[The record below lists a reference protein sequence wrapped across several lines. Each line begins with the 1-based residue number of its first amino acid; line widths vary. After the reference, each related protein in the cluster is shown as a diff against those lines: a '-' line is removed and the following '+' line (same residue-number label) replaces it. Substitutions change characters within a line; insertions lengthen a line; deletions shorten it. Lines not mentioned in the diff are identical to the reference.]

1 MVKRIVRGNTYTSRL
16 GSHERFFCESGE
28 DVTLFAPAPTKNSQR
43 MTGEKAI
50 TIESVITTAATAM
63 TSPPPAGD
71 GGDDVE
77 FNKSS
82 NTILT
87 KDYLSLVGFAAQ
99 LGTCVNNDVTSDYGQ
114 EDAKTVRDEAML
126 LMSLLMGEKAEEIL
140 SDVKESRGAKRRRRG
155 WSLCPGHRPQD
166 GIGIFSFTF
175 PSLSLQ
181 PYDGNAVTA
190 TAQDELAF
198 SKAHNTDEKNDRPWT
213 PSQLLGRVQSVHEK
227 DLLRD
232 SSETMAHN
240 VLESFGAALVWRAKA
255 WIKSLAD
262 VLALKEQKRI
272 DALKALDEEDGVK
285 VGTDQYE
292 EDADDDDLINS
303 KEMQIIDAIVKSS
316 EEVSVVN
323 IKTSFRVLS
332 NRVSHFN
339 GDVVAEPTLGPD
351 EEPTSKWAKTDD
363 HSPQEVFEYKLTHK
377 LMFEATISMTS
388 NDGVRYNGVKIQ
400 APGHITGTFANK
412 PVQSSPA
419 EDGEHLMAVSITL
432 DTDALALSLE
442 TQSRLVV
449 RRAAEAVIM
458 SSRSTSGGDSS
469 NKTIHS
475 PNRENDSV
483 ISPRYVLMSPFP
495 QSFSQFSSDG
505 EMLSIPPGSEFP
517 DKQDGE
523 RAKSPV
529 VSDEDT
535 SLTRTSFDTTP
546 SSTPTEEINDSQ
558 SSLPALLSVV
568 KEELIRGD

>member
-1 MVKRIVRGNTYTSRL
+1 MGIDTLVLAGLYSDSFVNLDRCYAFRL
-16 GSHERFFCESGE
+16 HQPS
-28 DVTLFAPAPTKNSQR
+28 TKNSQR
-43 MTGEKAI
+43 MTEEQSI
-50 TIESVITTAATAM
+50 MSDESDITTAATAM
-63 TSPPPAGD
+63 TSPLPPVD
-71 GGDDVE
+71 GDDVA
-77 FNKSS
+77 FNNSS
-82 NTILT
+82 NSILST
-87 KDYLSLVGFAAQ
+87 DYLSLVGFAAQ
-99 LGTCVNNDVTSDYGQ
+99 LGTCVNNDVTSDGH

-155 WSLCPGHRPQD
+155 WSLCPGQRPQD

-198 SKAHNTDEKNDRPWT
+198 SKAHDLDKEERNDRPWT

-227 DLLRD
+227 DLIRD
-232 SSETMAHN
+232 CSETMAHN

-272 DALKALDEEDGVK
+272 DALKALGEGINAGADQDEEF
-285 VGTDQYE
+285 
-292 EDADDDDLINS
+292 ADDDDLINS

-339 GDVVAEPTLGPD
+339 GDVAPSTTLGPD

-363 HSPQEVFEYKLTHK
+363 HNPQGVSEYKLTHK

-388 NDGVRYNGVKIQ
+388 NDGVRYNGVRIQ

-412 PVQSSPA
+412 PVQSSPTD
-419 EDGEHLMAVSITL
+419 DGEHLMAVSMTL

-458 SSRSTSGGDSS
+458 SSRVTNGDSS
-469 NKTIHS
+469 NNSIHS
-475 PNRENDSV
+475 PKRENDSV
-483 ISPRYVLMSPFP
+483 ISPRYVLMSPLP
-495 QSFSQFSSDG
+495 QSFSRFSSDG
-505 EMLSIPPGSEFP
+505 ELPSIPPGSELTG
-517 DKQDGE
+517 KQDGE
-523 RAKSPV
+523 HTKSPV
-529 VSDEDT
+529 VSDEDA

-546 SSTPTEEINDSQ
+546 SSTPTEEINESQ
-558 SSLPALLSVV
+558 SSLPALLSVA
-568 KEELIRGD
+568 KEELRRGD

>member
-1 MVKRIVRGNTYTSRL
+1 ML
-16 GSHERFFCESGE
+16 RFS
-28 DVTLFAPAPTKNSQR
+28 PAPTSAKNSQR

-50 TIESVITTAATAM
+50 TVDESVITTAAIAM

-71 GGDDVE
+71 GGDDVD
-77 FNKSS
+77 FNNSS
-82 NTILT
+82 STILT
-87 KDYLSLVGFAAQ
+87 TDYLSLVGFAAQ
-99 LGTCVNNDVTSDYGQ
+99 LGTCVNNDVTSDGQ
-114 EDAKTVRDEAML
+114 EDANTVRDEAML

-155 WSLCPGHRPQD
+155 WSLCPGHRSQD

-198 SKAHNTDEKNDRPWT
+198 SKAHNMDEKNDRPWT

-227 DLLRD
+227 DLIRD

-272 DALKALDEEDGVK
+272 DAIKALGKEEGVK
-285 VGTDQYE
+285 AGADQNE
-292 EDADDDDLINS
+292 VDADDDDLINS

-323 IKTSFRVLS
+323 IKTNFRVLS
-332 NRVSHFN
+332 NIVSHFN
-339 GDVVAEPTLGPD
+339 GDVAPSTPLGPN

-363 HSPQEVFEYKLTHK
+363 HNPQEVFENKLTYK

-412 PVQSSPA
+412 PVQTSPT
-419 EDGEHLMAVSITL
+419 EEGEHLMAVSMTL

-458 SSRSTSGGDSS
+458 SSRFTNGDSS
-469 NKTIHS
+469 NKTRHS

-483 ISPRYVLMSPFP
+483 ISPRYVLMSPLP
-495 QSFSQFSSDG
+495 QSFSRFSSG
-505 EMLSIPPGSEFP
+505 AELPSIPPGSELT
-517 DKQDGE
+517 G
-523 RAKSPV
+523 AKSPV

-535 SLTRTSFDTTP
+535 SLTRTSLDTTP
-546 SSTPTEEINDSQ
+546 SSTPTEEINDRQ
-558 SSLPALLSVV
+558 SSLPALLSVA

>member
-1 MVKRIVRGNTYTSRL
+1 M
-16 GSHERFFCESGE
+16 
-28 DVTLFAPAPTKNSQR
+28 VTLFACINLTQKFCKNDS
-43 MTGEKAI
+43 EKAI
-50 TIESVITTAATAM
+50 TMSDESVITTAATAM

-77 FNKSS
+77 FDNSS
-82 NTILT
+82 STILT
-87 KDYLSLVGFAAQ
+87 TDYLSLVGFAAQ
-99 LGTCVNNDVTSDYGQ
+99 LGTCVNNDVTSDGQ

-140 SDVKESRGAKRRRRG
+140 SDVKESRGAKKRRRG

-181 PYDGNAVTA
+181 PYDGNAVA
-190 TAQDELAF
+190 ASVQDELAF
-198 SKAHNTDEKNDRPWT
+198 SKAHNMDEKNDRPWT

-227 DLLRD
+227 DLIRD

-240 VLESFGAALVWRAKA
+240 VLESFGAALAWRAKA

-272 DALKALDEEDGVK
+272 DASKVLGEEEWVKAGA
-285 VGTDQYE
+285 DQNE
-292 EDADDDDLINS
+292 EDAYDDDLINS

-323 IKTSFRVLS
+323 IKTTFCVLS

-339 GDVVAEPTLGPD
+339 GDVAPSTPGPD
-351 EEPTSKWAKTDD
+351 EEPTSKWAKTDN
-363 HSPQEVFEYKLTHK
+363 HNPQETFEYKLTHN
-377 LMFEATISMTS
+377 LIFEATISMTS

-412 PVQSSPA
+412 PVQSSPT
-419 EDGEHLMAVSITL
+419 EEGERLMAVSMTL

-458 SSRSTSGGDSS
+458 SSRFTNGDSS
-469 NKTIHS
+469 NKTIH
-475 PNRENDSV
+475 ENDSV
-483 ISPRYVLMSPFP
+483 ISPRYVLMSPLP
-495 QSFSQFSSDG
+495 QSFSRFSSGG
-505 EMLSIPPGSEFP
+505 ELPSIPSGSELT
-517 DKQDGE
+517 G
-523 RAKSPV
+523 AKSKV

-535 SLTRTSFDTTP
+535 CLTRISFDTTP
-546 SSTPTEEINDSQ
+546 SPTEEINDRQ
-558 SSLPALLSVV
+558 CSLPALLSVA